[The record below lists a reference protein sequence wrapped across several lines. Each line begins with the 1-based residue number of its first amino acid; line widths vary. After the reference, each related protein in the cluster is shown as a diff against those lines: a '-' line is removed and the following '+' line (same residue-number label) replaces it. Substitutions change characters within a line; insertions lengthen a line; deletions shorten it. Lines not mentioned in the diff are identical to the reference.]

1 MAVPVY
7 IAGWDPS
14 LHCYPTNQQVLTTR
28 CSVDQRCPEPYAL
41 IYLQMS
47 EIDLLIFDE
56 AHHAVKRHPYN
67 LVMREFYHQARNLK
81 FLKLISLPSPLQ
93 LSLFRVS

>member
-1 MAVPVY
+1 
-7 IAGWDPS
+7 
-14 LHCYPTNQQVLTTR
+14 
-28 CSVDQRCPEPYAL
+28 
-41 IYLQMS
+41 MS